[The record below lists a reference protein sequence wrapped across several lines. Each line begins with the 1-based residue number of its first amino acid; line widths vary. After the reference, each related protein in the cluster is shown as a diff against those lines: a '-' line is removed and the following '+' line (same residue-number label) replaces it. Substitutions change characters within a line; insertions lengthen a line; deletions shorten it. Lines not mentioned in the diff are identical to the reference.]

1 MFFNDH
7 CIIYIIFYF
16 YRCKHILSYYM
27 GSPRASHIILTKDTC
42 LLLGYYII
50 LLLLLFLHQSYK
62 HTHFFQPG
70 WKIALLGAINLLAN
84 NIKEDLNEVTLY
96 EMKLKSMKRKIIYYK
111 LNERSQVHDFE
122 KN

>member
-1 MFFNDH
+1 M
-7 CIIYIIFYF
+7 
-16 YRCKHILSYYM
+16 RYYM
-27 GSPRASHIILTKDTC
+27 VSSRTCHVNLIKDTC

-84 NIKEDLNEVTLY
+84 NINGNVNEVTLY
-96 EMKLKSMKRKIIYYK
+96 QMKLKSMKRKVIYYL
-111 LNERSQVHDFE
+111 LNEKTSHVP
-122 KN
+122 